1 MTGELHRGDA
11 VAGIGGHAH
20 RLGCGRVVK
29 CRNPLRGLPCVMDV
43 VSVEIFDREETDDG
57 RDVVGVGSP
66 FVENGPALRTI
77 DVAVAG
83 ITGDLAVGRAKAR

>member
-1 MTGELHRGDA
+1 
-11 VAGIGGHAH
+11 
-20 RLGCGRVVK
+20 
-29 CRNPLRGLPCVMDV
+29 MDV

-83 ITGDLAVGRAKAR
+83 ITGDWAVGRAKAR